1 MLKQSGQAAAQV
13 DCLCLHVD
21 VSMFLFMLMTDLSS
35 CPVIWSVRVIL
46 AFFHHAPDCRGETAL
61 VAKIRAGK
69 PATVHSI
76 AFDEGETLLSVQ
88 ESPVTSHQGCQRLA
102 VLTRSR
108 QEASECP
115 KIIEITTGRC
125 TTILTALSQEL
136 SSHLDLMPLVKRLDA
151 EATSLSIS
159 LDRHL
164 ASFEEAQHSSGRFG
178 PFHHLQVYH
187 WLPGGETLWLEGQ
200 GRGQGGSSMQVI
212 SANDGEVLH
221 SREIMELKETWE
233 D

>member
-1 MLKQSGQAAAQV
+1 MPSLTMFSCLTAAEGSGAAWAEAACALGIPGSMLPTV
-13 DCLCLHVD
+13 DNH
-21 VSMFLFMLMTDLSS
+21 SDL
-35 CPVIWSVRVIL
+35 L
-46 AFFHHAPDCRGETAL
+46 QQKLRGETAL